1 MWATFVSHI
10 KIINMECLVEEWKP
24 VKGYE
29 GKYEISSLGRVKS
42 LSRQMW
48 NGFKFWESKEVVLK
62 QQLNPKN
69 GYLHVGLSDENRN
82 GKTITIHKL
91 VAMTFLNH
99 SRCGFKIVVDHI
111 DSNKHNNNVNNL
123 RLVTSRF
130 NLSKDKKNKTSKYVG
145 VSKNKY
151 GTKKWRGQVRFN
163 GEIHYLDCE
172 TEEEAYIEYKK
183 LLEKFNIPNF
193 NEL

>member
-1 MWATFVSHI
+1 
-10 KIINMECLVEEWKP
+10 MEYLVEDWKP

-42 LSRQMW
+42 LSREMW
-48 NGFKFWESKEVVLK
+48 NGYKFWKSKEIFLK
-62 QQLNPKN
+62 PSISAQ
-69 GYLHVGLSDENRN
+69 GYYIVGLSDENRKN
-82 GKTITIHKL
+82 KTTTIHKL
-91 VAMTFLNH
+91 VAEVFLEH
-99 SRCGFKIVVDHI
+99 TRCGFEIVVDHI
-111 DSNKHNNNVNNL
+111 DSDKHNNNVNNL

-130 NLSKDKKNKTSKYVG
+130 NLSKDRKNKTSKYIG
-145 VSKNKY
+145 VSRRTN
-151 GTKKWRGQVRFN
+151 KKWIGQVRIE
-163 GEIHYLDCE
+163 GKIHSSICE